1 MMNGKHIVVCILLL
15 AGCIVH
21 VYAQEATQEGENLPV
36 DRMDNVRLVFSR
48 GFILS
53 NVEGDDQAPVNGS
66 LSGSLFIGVGFKF
79 NLAKNVLGL
88 RVAPGVNWYKLNYQ
102 QEDEKIFPTDTV
114 FDMEKHRF
122 TYLEL
127 PIGFYLNFSKDEDG
141 DPKLF
146 AEAGGFLGYKVEGV
160 YKRKFN
166 FNGRTAKLKRSDVPD
181 LEDWRY
187 GLYARLGYKRWAVY
201 YSYLLSNVFKAFPT
215 ENGTNE
221 VSDLT
226 LPPSMEVGI
235 SFFL

>member
-1 MMNGKHIVVCILLL
+1 MRIAGWVLILLGTFPGL
-15 AGCIVH
+15 C
-21 VYAQEATQEGENLPV
+21 AQEAAPGDDNLPV
-36 DRMDNVRLVFSR
+36 DRMDNIRMVFSR

-53 NVEGDDQAPVNGS
+53 GVEGDDQAPVNGS

-88 RVAPGVNWYKLNYQ
+88 RVSPGVNWYKLNYV
-102 QEDEKIFPTDTV
+102 QEDEKIFPTDTI
-114 FDMEKHRF
+114 FDTEKHRF

-127 PIGFYLNFSKDEDG
+127 PIGFYINFSQDEDG

-146 AEAGGFLGYKVEGV
+146 AEAGGFLGYKVEGI
-160 YKRKFN
+160 YKRKFD
-166 FNGRTAKLKRSDVPD
+166 FNGRTSKLKRSDVTD

-187 GLYARLGYKRWAVY
+187 GLYARLGYKRWAIY
-201 YSYLLSNVFKAFPT
+201 YSYLLSDVFKAFPT
-215 ENGTNE
+215 ENSTHA

-226 LPPSMEVGI
+226 LPPPMEVGI